1 MEMRRQLIAATD
13 VRFVTTDGV
22 LGEVLTRFAPF
33 GETSRLA
40 AVRFVRALAEDPRL
54 EIVPLDRALFL
65 AGLDLYEKRLDK
77 AYRVDC
83 MSMVVCRERDIAEVF
98 TADHNFEQEGLRILL

>member
-1 MEMRRQLIAATD
+1 ML
-13 VRFVTTDGV
+13 V
-22 LGEVLTRFAPF
+22 EVLTRFAPF

-77 AYRVDC
+77 AYSMVDC